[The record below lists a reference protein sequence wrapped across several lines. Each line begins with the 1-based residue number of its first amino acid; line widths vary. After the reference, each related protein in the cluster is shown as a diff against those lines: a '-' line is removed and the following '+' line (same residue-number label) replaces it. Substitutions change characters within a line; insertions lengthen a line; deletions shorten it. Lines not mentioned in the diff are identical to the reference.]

1 MQRNPLAGRIVAY
14 CLGTALAG
22 FAHAQDL
29 TLTVQDYLPVSSD
42 PQFLS
47 ENMLLV
53 GKIVHYRTTTPYHYT
68 AGAVFCL
75 QHELSAYQIGQR
87 YNFDVQNA
95 GEILHDL
102 TVTSAQANQAD
113 AYVNWLVQNYY
124 DGWIVNPGPISNTLR
139 EDRATA
145 FQSVLREIVSDW
157 NGATN
162 SLNGNSGSFQFSMIA
177 MTEYSVADELLAAV
191 INSGVQAGF
200 TSSSYH
206 IEYFRSSDYPAS
218 PGPGNPDEAQNLLFV
233 APIPEPTSS
242 ALAAAGLAVLAMRR
256 KRRDLRKE
264 AL

>member
-1 MQRNPLAGRIVAY
+1 MHRNPLAGRIMAC
-14 CLGTALAG
+14 CLGPAFAG
-22 FAHAQDL
+22 LVHGQDL
-29 TLTVQDYLPVSSD
+29 TLTVQSYLPVSSD

-53 GKIVHYRTTTPYHYT
+53 GNIVHYRTTTPYYYT

-95 GEILHDL
+95 GQILHNL
-102 TVTSAQANQAD
+102 TVTTAQANQAD

-162 SLNGNSGSFQFSMIA
+162 SLNGNAGSFQFSMIA
-177 MTEYSVADELLAAV
+177 MTEYSVAEELLAAV

-200 TSSSYH
+200 RASSYRV
-206 IEYFRSSDYPAS
+206 EYFRSSDFPAS

-233 APIPEPTSS
+233 SPIPEPTSL
-242 ALAAAGLAVLAMRR
+242 ALTAAGLAGLAVRR
-256 KRRDLRKE
+256 KRRVV
-264 AL
+264 